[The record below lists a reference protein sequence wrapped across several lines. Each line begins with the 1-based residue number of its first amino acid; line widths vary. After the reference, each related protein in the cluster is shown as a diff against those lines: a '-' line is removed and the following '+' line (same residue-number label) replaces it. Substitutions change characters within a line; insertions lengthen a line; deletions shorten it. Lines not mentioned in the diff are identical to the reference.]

1 MTEYTPQELAEKR
14 RKLAQEYNEKMKELS
29 EIKKRKVFAII
40 ERLPAHKSINKAE
53 LYWQSTPDGQKEI
66 ELEYYAK
73 GLLELVRAIK
83 TEVDIK
89 QAEAYNIY

>member
-53 LYWQSTPDGQKEI
+53 L
-66 ELEYYAK
+66 
-73 GLLELVRAIK
+73 
-83 TEVDIK
+83 
-89 QAEAYNIY
+89 

>member
-53 LYWQSTPDGQKEI
+53 LYWQSTPDGQKEL
-66 ELEYYAK
+66 ELEYYCK
-73 GLLELVRAIK
+73 GLIELMRSIK
-83 TEVDIK
+83 TECDLK
-89 QAEAYNIY
+89 NAEAFGQY